1 MSTIIDVHAREILDS
16 RGEPTV
22 EVEVILD
29 DGSFGRASVP
39 AGASRGT
46 HEALELRDG
55 DKNRCGGM
63 GVLRAVDHVE
73 TEISEAL
80 IGMEATDQRAIDA
93 ELISADG
100 SENKSNLGANAIL
113 GASLATARAAAKS
126 TGLSLYSY
134 MGGSNAHL
142 LPTPRVNILNGG
154 VQRENKVDFHEF
166 MVIPIGASSFMEG
179 IRWCSEIHH
188 VLHDM
193 LVDMGLLYG
202 VGDEGGFTA
211 DITSN
216 DEAFGLVRRAC
227 SEAGYTLGEQIG
239 LAMDSAAK
247 AFYDRRSHRYVLAG
261 EGGQELS
268 TSEMIDYWEERTA
281 TYHIISL
288 EDPLGEEDWDGW
300 VELTARL
307 GNRVQIAGDDLFVTD
322 PVRLAKGIRLKA
334 ANAILIKLNQIG
346 TLTEG
351 MTAIELAQ
359 RAGYGTIISHRS
371 GDTADTT
378 IADLAVA
385 MSAGQIKAGGTCRS
399 ECIGKYNRLIR
410 IEDEL
415 GSSASY
421 AGAHVFPQWR

>member
-22 EVEVILD
+22 EVEIILD
-29 DGSFGRASVP
+29 DGSLGIASVP
-39 AGASRGT
+39 AGASRGS

-55 DKNRCGGM
+55 DSNRYNGM

-73 TEISEAL
+73 NEISEA
-80 IGMEATDQRAIDA
+80 IVGMEATDQRAVDA

-100 SENKSNLGANAIL
+100 TENKSNLGANAIL
-113 GASLATARAAAKS
+113 GASLATAKAAAKS

-154 VQRENKVDFHEF
+154 VQQSNKVDFHEF
-166 MVIPIGASSFMEG
+166 MVIPLGATTFAEG
-179 IRWCSEIHH
+179 IRWCSEVHH
-188 VLHDM
+188 ALRKM
-193 LVDMGLLYG
+193 IEDMGLLYG
-202 VGDEGGFTA
+202 VGDEGGLTA

-216 DEAFGLVRRAC
+216 DEAFELVKRAC
-227 SEAGYTLGEQIG
+227 DQAGYELGDQIG

-247 AFYDRRSHRYVLAG
+247 AFYDSRSHRYVLDG
-261 EGGQELS
+261 EGGRELT
-268 TSEMIDYWEERTA
+268 TSQMIDYWEERVGM
-281 TYHIISL
+281 YHIVSL

-300 VELTARL
+300 VELTERL
-307 GNRVQIAGDDLFVTD
+307 GNRVQIAGDDLFATD
-322 PVRLAKGIRLKA
+322 PTRLAKGIKMRA

-351 MTAIELAQ
+351 MTAIEMAR

-371 GDTADTT
+371 GDTADT
-378 IADLAVA
+378 IISDLAVA
-385 MSAGQIKAGGTCRS
+385 VGAGQIKAGGTCRS
-399 ECIGKYNRLIR
+399 ECIDKYNRLLR

-421 AGAHVFPQWR
+421 AGARIFPQLR